1 MTSSE
6 YSLNSPPGNIPDNI
20 SDTDEYKI
28 LSDDLKR
35 LDEQEQKDGR
45 VMTVYSKNQFI
56 FLLQS
61 FVLGMSYSI
70 IWPTVWK
77 YAEVFNLP
85 PEYTK
90 LLYGL
95 TYIAYP
101 VASMI
106 SAQMVESICL
116 STKAT
121 ILLLNCLEIIGNLVY
136 TLDYYP
142 ILPCLGRFMAGLGD
156 AFYVVLMRE
165 MKTKHGNAMNEKITL
180 ECLAAF
186 IIGVVVAPGF
196 NILATLLHFRIGH
209 WILNSNSY
217 PGLIM
222 AILFSLTQFAVIFLL
237 PVMSGTESS
246 EKFTDSEGSISDSY
260 MQISDYSTIFIS
272 VYSFLYTYIVT
283 SLELMIPITI
293 YELFNISVIGAIL
306 LYAVVATMYA
316 LILMVTM
323 TVSFSHPMETYFGVT
338 ILMQVVGIFS
348 VLYLSVFRDKDSVAT
363 IVCITLIVFSLA
375 TMWSNDD
382 VLFISLVQTLVP
394 YHKRENTHKTRK
406 LLSKLAFCIGGV
418 TVPFCYWYGFII
430 IGPLLIFL
438 ICINFFVLVVLRYKF
453 APKNK

>member
-6 YSLNSPPGNIPDNI
+6 QSFDSPIDNIPENI
-20 SDTDEYKI
+20 SDTDEHKI

-35 LDEQEQKDGR
+35 LDEQEENDRR

-61 FVLGMSYSI
+61 FILGMSYSI

-77 YAEVFNLP
+77 YAETFNLP

-106 SAQMVESICL
+106 SARVVESIRL

-136 TLDYYP
+136 TLNYYP
-142 ILPCLGRFMAGLGD
+142 VLPCVGRFIAGLGD

-165 MKTKHGNAMNEKITL
+165 MKTKYGNALNEKITV

-196 NILATLLHFRIGH
+196 NILTTLLHFRIGH
-209 WILNSNSY
+209 WILNSNNY
-217 PGLIM
+217 PGLTM
-222 AILFSLTQFAVIFLL
+222 AILFLLTQFAVIFLL
-237 PVMSGTESS
+237 PVMSGNELS
-246 EKFTDSEGSISDSY
+246 EKFTDSEESFSDSY
-260 MQISDYSTIFIS
+260 IQMSDYSTIFVS
-272 VYSFLYTYIVT
+272 VYSFLYTYIVA

-293 YELFNISVIGAIL
+293 YELCNISVTGAIL
-306 LYAVVATMYA
+306 LYAVVGTMYA
-316 LILMVTM
+316 LLLMVTM
-323 TVSFSHPMETYFGVT
+323 TVSFSRPMETYFGVT
-338 ILMQVVGIFS
+338 ILMQVVGISS
-348 VLYLSVFRDKDSVAT
+348 VLYLSAFKDENSVAK

-382 VLFISLVQTLVP
+382 VLFISLVQTLVA
-394 YHKRENTHKTRK
+394 YHKRENTHKIRK
-406 LLSKLAFCIGGV
+406 LLSKLAFCIAGV

-430 IGPLLIFL
+430 MGPLLVFF
-438 ICINFFVLVVLRYKF
+438 ICIGFFALVVLKYKF
-453 APKNK
+453 APKSK